1 MGRGP
6 SGEEVLGLG
15 SIKSSFAEI
24 PPHLG
29 HVYCNTLFI
38 GKGQHTCQD
47 VALGGN
53 TGRETLA
60 CLNIHES

>member
-1 MGRGP
+1 MGRKFWVWDLLKV
-6 SGEEVLGLG
+6 VLL
-15 SIKSSFAEI
+15 KS
-24 PPHLG
+24 PQHLG

-38 GKGQHTCQD
+38 GKGQHTCRD